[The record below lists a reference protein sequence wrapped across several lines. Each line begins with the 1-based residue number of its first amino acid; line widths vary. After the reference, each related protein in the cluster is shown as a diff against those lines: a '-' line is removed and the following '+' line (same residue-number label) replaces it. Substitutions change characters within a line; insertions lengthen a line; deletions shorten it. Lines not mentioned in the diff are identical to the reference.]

1 MPRTL
6 LTLVLYLLFAVPGR
20 CRRSAHRSGPG
31 SRARRS
37 AGDRRAARPGL
48 WRVSRGEHELWIL
61 GTFDPLPRKMSWRA
75 EEATE
80 VIGRS
85 QVVLA
90 PPGVDIDVG
99 FFKGLTS
106 FPPPRTRA
114 RTATATNSRRSLP
127 PELYPAGPH

>member
-1 MPRTL
+1 MPRIL
-6 LTLVLYLLFAVPGR
+6 LTLALCLSLATPLRAVADPPSAAAPAAVLDEVLVTGEQPG
-20 CRRSAHRSGPG
+20 
-31 SRARRS
+31 
-37 AGDRRAARPGL
+37 PGL

-85 QVVLA
+85 QAVLA

-99 FFKGLTS
+99 FFKGLTLVQIG
-106 FPPPRTRA
+106 RA
-114 RTATATNSRRSLP
+114 
-127 PELYPAGPH
+127 HV